1 MTLPDVHPLQ
11 ADHNQDQALSD
22 VWREL
27 ERGMADLQGLPARGP
42 KTRHVI
48 FLEIP
53 NLSIE
58 NFGASEGISNVYIEE
73 HGGVW

>member
-1 MTLPDVHPLQ
+1 MFGANSNGGWLTCRVCL
-11 ADHNQDQALSD
+11 
-22 VWREL
+22 RE
-27 ERGMADLQGLPARGP
+27 GP

>member
-42 KTRHVI
+42 QDQTCDLPGDTQSV
-48 FLEIP
+48 
-53 NLSIE
+53 N
-58 NFGASEGISNVYIEE
+58 
-73 HGGVW
+73 